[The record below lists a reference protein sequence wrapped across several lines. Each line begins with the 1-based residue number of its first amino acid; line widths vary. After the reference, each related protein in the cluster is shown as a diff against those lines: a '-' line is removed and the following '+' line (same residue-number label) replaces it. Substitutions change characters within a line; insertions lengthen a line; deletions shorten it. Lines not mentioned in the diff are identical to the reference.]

1 MNKAPSQNTAVR
13 GYALAF
19 VTIVIWSGWMIVSR
33 LGLLNS
39 LTPFDVVF
47 LRYTA
52 SGLIMLPIALKHLHL
67 ITRANRKAVALMV
80 LGAGVPYLFLCNL
93 GFASAPAS
101 HGILT
106 PSTMPLWVGIGSYFV
121 LKEKI
126 SNIRLLG
133 YLFILSGAIFKIGFG
148 EEGFSSTDLFF
159 IGASLCYG
167 TYTILS
173 KIHSNLPP
181 LTLAAFVSSGNMILL
196 AIPYAVYQIV
206 NPHELPL
213 VVTIQQ
219 IVYQGVLTGIVALI
233 AYNKAI
239 QLIGAARTSSFAAF
253 APVMVT
259 LLAVPLLGEIPTY
272 NDWVFV
278 LLMTVGVFLASG
290 VLRFRHR

>member
-1 MNKAPSQNTAVR
+1 M
-13 GYALAF
+13 
-19 VTIVIWSGWMIVSR
+19 
-33 LGLLNS
+33 GLLS
-39 LTPFDVVF
+39 GLSAFDVVF

-52 SGLIMLPIALKHLHL
+52 SGLIMLPIALKNLHL
-67 ITRANRKAVALMV
+67 ITPKNRNAVAIMT

-93 GFASAPAS
+93 GFAAAPAS

-106 PSTMPLWVGIGSYFV
+106 PSTMPLWVGIGSYFI

-133 YLFILSGAIFKIGFG
+133 YLFILSGAIFKIVFS
-148 EEGFSSTDLFF
+148 EDVFSSTDLFF

-167 TYTILS
+167 IYTILS

-181 LTLAAFVSSGNMILL
+181 LTLVAFVGVGNMILL
-196 AIPYAVYQIV
+196 AIPYGIYQII

-213 VVTIQQ
+213 VTTIEQ
-219 IVYQGVLTGIVALI
+219 IIYQGIITGIIALI

-239 QLIGAARTSSFAAF
+239 QLIGAAQTSSFAAL

-259 LLAVPLLGEIPTY
+259 LLAVPLLGEIPTL
-272 NDWVFV
+272 NDWIFV
-278 LLMTVGVFLASG
+278 VLMTIGVFLASG
-290 VLRFRHR
+290 VIKK